1 LKNLF
6 FLVVVNLLLSIGL
19 LGEQEGLIST
29 YIMVNSFL
37 LVGVIFIKLNFNNKF
52 FIQTFKIFKISFLS
66 YLFFVII
73 TNFLYVQNPLN
84 EYFVHS
90 DQTTFYRYSIQ
101 LSVYDWSSLF
111 AVIFDDN
118 QFLFRNNAGAVFL
131 FTAITK
137 ISKLLDGTN
146 IIIMKSLIVLFGSL
160 IPPFIY
166 NLLCLNNNIKKPFVY
181 TLFFIFLSHNF
192 FFSTILLRDIIISF
206 FFIWLIYLTLKIFS
220 YKNLLVSIFIVFTTV
235 TLRPASGLFMFLLLI
250 AYIFNNLYAISSI
263 NRRTYVISAFLLLS
277 AISTYFIY
285 EINSRIELSITSMRN
300 YQYKSEI
307 YEDGLRNRVNALP
320 IYISTPANFLLSQML
335 PFPYYG
341 HLSGQKNNEENIF
354 RIVESNAGFFWFT
367 VWVFIVFTF
376 FKKILFKNLEL
387 IYKVLFII
395 AIIFIVGNTVEINI
409 RRTMAVYPILYIISC
424 NGINLLTK
432 SDFRNIS
439 FISILLYLTLHIIHF
454 ALS

>member
-1 LKNLF
+1 
-6 FLVVVNLLLSIGL
+6 
-19 LGEQEGLIST
+19 
-29 YIMVNSFL
+29 
-37 LVGVIFIKLNFNNKF
+37 
-52 FIQTFKIFKISFLS
+52 
-66 YLFFVII
+66 
-73 TNFLYVQNPLN
+73 
-84 EYFVHS
+84 
-90 DQTTFYRYSIQ
+90 
-101 LSVYDWSSLF
+101 
-111 AVIFDDN
+111 
-118 QFLFRNNAGAVFL
+118 
-131 FTAITK
+131 
-137 ISKLLDGTN
+137 
-146 IIIMKSLIVLFGSL
+146 
-160 IPPFIY
+160 
-166 NLLCLNNNIKKPFVY
+166 
-181 TLFFIFLSHNF
+181 
-192 FFSTILLRDIIISF
+192 
-206 FFIWLIYLTLKIFS
+206 
-220 YKNLLVSIFIVFTTV
+220 
-235 TLRPASGLFMFLLLI
+235 
-250 AYIFNNLYAISSI
+250 
-263 NRRTYVISAFLLLS
+263 
-277 AISTYFIY
+277 
-285 EINSRIELSITSMRN
+285 
-300 YQYKSEI
+300 
-307 YEDGLRNRVNALP
+307 LP